1 MLRRLAR
8 GGILLA
14 AVGLGAWA
22 FLPTPTLR
30 ADEGKAVVKN
40 PAKPDDKGGAQPAK
54 EKSQDKAEKKDPAK
68 VSKVAKPPGD
78 KDTVQPETVE
88 QLKELQ
94 NRVKTVV
101 AKCQP
106 CTVGIFIGSSAGSG
120 VFIRKDGKLY
130 VLTAGHVSGEA
141 NKDCRLM
148 LKDGRTIAGK
158 TLGANNEIDSG
169 LIEVTETKIDTSE
182 LPVAEVGDSESLKKG
197 QWVVSIGHPG
207 GYQKERTPVVR
218 VGRILERNKKV
229 IRTDCTL
236 VGGDSGG
243 PLFDL
248 EGRVVGIHS
257 RIGPTLSMNFHV
269 PVDTFDET
277 WDRLVKAEV
286 WGGARSIMNLFGGS
300 NPAFMGIQTEVKDGK
315 IVVEIVV
322 PKSPADKAGVKVG
335 DVLVKL
341 SGTSL
346 SNADDV
352 PNLLKKKK
360 VGDKVELELLRA
372 GQPMKLE
379 VTLGKRPD

>member
-1 MLRRLAR
+1 MLRRSAL
-8 GGILLA
+8 GGLLVA
-14 AVGLGAWA
+14 GALWCGWGLGHA
-22 FLPTPTLR
+22 R
-30 ADEGKAVVKN
+30 ADGTNTTAAKADTSANKADGKATGNETTKL
-40 PAKPDDKGGAQPAK
+40 AKAA
-54 EKSQDKAEKKDPAK
+54 
-68 VSKVAKPPGD
+68 KVAKPPSP
-78 KDTVQPETVE
+78 KDTLQPETVE

-94 NRVKTVV
+94 DRVKAVV
-101 AKCQP
+101 EKCQP
-106 CTVGIFIGSSAGSG
+106 STVGIFIGSSAGSG
-120 VFIRKDGKLY
+120 VFVRKDGKLY

-148 LKDGRTIAGK
+148 LKDGRTISGK

-169 LIEVTETKIDTSE
+169 LIEVTETKIDTST

-229 IRTDCTL
+229 LRTDCTL

-257 RIGPTLSMNFHV
+257 RIGPTLNMNFHV

-286 WGGARSIMNLFGGS
+286 WGGARSILNLFGGS
-300 NPAFMGIQTEVKDGK
+300 GNAFLGVQTEMRDGK
-315 IVVEIVV
+315 IVVDVV
-322 PKSPADKAGVKVG
+322 VKDSPAEKAGVKKG

-341 SGTSL
+341 AGASL
-346 SNADDV
+346 NSIDDI
-352 PNLLKKKK
+352 PAQLKKKK
-360 VGDKVELELLRA
+360 VGDKVELELMRDGKPLTL
-372 GQPMKLE
+372 Q
-379 VTLGKRPD
+379 VTLAKRPE